1 MNKEVILTLKI
12 GPCSKCEST
21 IRVTLLSLSLL
32 KTKGFISLQALEELS
47 ENEDGCGRGGG
58 GRGKGECG
66 TKTGYGFQ
74 RAEKGLYMMLD

>member
-21 IRVTLLSLSLL
+21 IRVTLLLLSLL

-47 ENEDGCGRGGG
+47 ANEDGCGGGG

-74 RAEKGLYMMLD
+74 RVEKGLYMMLD

>member
-1 MNKEVILTLKI
+1 MNEEVILTLKI

-47 ENEDGCGRGGG
+47 ENEDGCGGGGG
-58 GRGKGECG
+58 GRGKGEWG

-74 RAEKGLYMMLD
+74 RVEKGLYMMLD